1 MAQAYRC
8 DRCQSY
14 YTRNSFDHDMKYA
27 KIKASEFHT
36 PSKYGIVFSSMCED
50 KSFDLCPE
58 CYNDFINKF
67 MAREA
72 FVKDE

>member
-14 YTRNSFDHDMKYA
+14 YTRNSFDYDMKYA
-27 KIKASEFHT
+27 KIKVTEFHT
-36 PSKYGIVFSSMCED
+36 PPKHGVVFSSFCED
-50 KSFDLCPE
+50 KSFDLCPA
-58 CYNDFINKF
+58 CYDDFMNKF

-72 FVKDE
+72 FVSDE